1 MSPDNDI
8 LLSCAHGDRQA
19 FALLYERY
27 APKCAGFVMSL
38 LKDSEEAADITQD
51 IFIKLWVNRHRLLHV
66 KAFEPYLMHMAR
78 NAVLDRCDHI
88 QVTRKFAEN
97 FRVVFEEG
105 SDEMSGRFEADELR
119 RQIQKAVAGMP
130 PMRRKVFALSR
141 FHGLD
146 NGSIASLCGL
156 SVRTVEAH
164 LFQAMKALKQKL
176 LTTGSW

>member
-1 MSPDNDI
+1 MSPDNVI
-8 LLSCAHGDRQA
+8 LLSCARGDRQA

-27 APKCAGFVMSL
+27 APKCAGFIGSL

-51 IFIKLWVNRHRLLHV
+51 IFVRLWVNRSRLLQIRS
-66 KAFEPYLMHMAR
+66 FEPYLMNMAR

-105 SDEMSGRFEADELR
+105 SDETAGRFEADELQ

-146 NGSIASLCGL
+146 NGCIASLCGL

-164 LFQAMKALKQKL
+164 LFQALRAIRKKIPTL
-176 LTTGSW
+176 